1 VAPGR
6 YTLQQGAQDVAVD
19 ANVSRVLDAPSAGA
33 AAPGITVS
41 GKLAMASGAPLPDV
55 VEVWLHPTD
64 GKTGR
69 RLSARMGRDGSFSF
83 ENIAAGTYEVYLTGS
98 SNTLVVVQMAA
109 SGAEVHGNHITVGS
123 DSVLLAATLASG
135 SANVNGFAQRDGKGL
150 GGLLILL
157 VPVDPNASQDLV
169 RIDQSDSDGSFTLQQ
184 VVPGSYTVIAIENGW
199 GLEWSRADVIAR
211 YRAHGLKVQVSE
223 NQRTL
228 DLPTPVVVQQR

>member
-1 VAPGR
+1 
-6 YTLQQGAQDVAVD
+6 
-19 ANVSRVLDAPSAGA
+19 
-33 AAPGITVS
+33 
-41 GKLAMASGAPLPDV
+41 
-55 VEVWLHPTD
+55 
-64 GKTGR
+64 
-69 RLSARMGRDGSFSF
+69 MGRDGSFSF